1 MLKAEEKGRQ
11 EGSYRSLPEKN
22 WCLSGFTTQQPPSGH
37 EKDKS
42 SFVNPRKPPS
52 VEPKCISRAHQT
64 KKHVSRSFCTLKS
77 RAMGDGE
84 CPGSCGHRHQWQ
96 RQRRRRR
103 LGSRSAVDLTVP
115 LAVIFIAFAA
125 AASAAAGS
133 PGGTHA
139 GAKYHS
145 QFAVL
150 VPHGR
155 EAADRLAARH
165 GFANMGQIG
174 DLENYYLLER
184 NDERRGKREA
194 RPDADAAR
202 MLADEPEVE
211 WFEQQ
216 KERRRVKRDGHKIA
230 SRGRLEQVGAGRLAW
245 EEAGGEGDDYTYG
258 ADHTYGADQLISLY
272 GAGLPPADPSMAPC
286 LRLSIHACT
295 SKDLHSI

>member
-1 MLKAEEKGRQ
+1 
-11 EGSYRSLPEKN
+11 
-22 WCLSGFTTQQPPSGH
+22 
-37 EKDKS
+37 
-42 SFVNPRKPPS
+42 
-52 VEPKCISRAHQT
+52 
-64 KKHVSRSFCTLKS
+64 
-77 RAMGDGE
+77 MGDGE

-96 RQRRRRR
+96 RQRRR

-115 LAVIFIAFAA
+115 LAVVIFIAFAA
-125 AASAAAGS
+125 STAAGS

-230 SRGRLEQVGAGRLAW
+230 SRGRLEKVGAGRLAW
-245 EEAGGEGDDYTYG
+245 VEAWGEG
-258 ADHTYGADQLISLY
+258 ADHTYGADQLISY

-286 LRLSIHACT
+286 
-295 SKDLHSI
+295 

>member
-1 MLKAEEKGRQ
+1 M
-11 EGSYRSLPEKN
+11 
-22 WCLSGFTTQQPPSGH
+22 
-37 EKDKS
+37 
-42 SFVNPRKPPS
+42 
-52 VEPKCISRAHQT
+52 
-64 KKHVSRSFCTLKS
+64 
-77 RAMGDGE
+77 
-84 CPGSCGHRHQWQ
+84 
-96 RQRRRRR
+96 
-103 LGSRSAVDLTVP
+103 GSRSAVDLTVP

-125 AASAAAGS
+125 AATAAAGS
-133 PGGTHA
+133 PGGTHAA

-230 SRGRLEQVGAGRLAW
+230 SRGRLEQVGEGRLAW
-245 EEAGGEGDDYTYG
+245 EEAGERVMTIPMV
-258 ADHTYGADQLISLY
+258 L
-272 GAGLPPADPSMAPC
+272 
-286 LRLSIHACT
+286 T
-295 SKDLHSI
+295 S